1 MLFLLK
7 RRHTPL
13 YYTPRGGGTKGNTIF
28 NVVLASL
35 VLLAV
40 GGVAAWSGGRWR
52 RLRVR
57 RGLHWAD
64 RSRAVAAAQRQARV
78 LRRRKLRLRRAD

>member
-13 YYTPRGGGTKGNTIF
+13 YYTPRGGGTKGNSIF

-35 VLLAV
+35 LLLTV
-40 GGVAAWSGGRWR
+40 SGVAAWSGGRGR

-57 RGLHWAD
+57 RGRPGAA
-64 RSRAVAAAQRQARV
+64 RRRAVAAAQRQARF
-78 LRRRKLRLRRAD
+78 LRRRLELHAVR